1 MHNRVASETD
11 IYGRRKFRK
20 DDSPVPTTK
29 SCEIKVIKSEDENQ
43 DNEEIWAKQKK
54 QFNISKSK
62 SRQHYSLQNFNKL
75 FTTLNHIKVVHH
87 AQAIVQA
94 MDDVKLYA
102 EKVRRTM
109 LRVKVRSNYHKKK
122 LGLMLLKKYIGDVHR
137 KRQNKQIC

>member
-1 MHNRVASETD
+1 MHNRVASETE

-29 SCEIKVIKSEDENQ
+29 SCEIKIKSDDNQ

-87 AQAIVQA
+87 AQAIVEA
-94 MDDVKLYA
+94 MDDLKLYA

-109 LRVKVRSNYHKKK
+109 LRIKVRSNYHKKK

>member
-54 QFNISKSK
+54 QFTS
-62 SRQHYSLQNFNKL
+62 
-75 FTTLNHIKVVHH
+75 
-87 AQAIVQA
+87 QAI
-94 MDDVKLYA
+94 
-102 EKVRRTM
+102 
-109 LRVKVRSNYHKKK
+109 
-122 LGLMLLKKYIGDVHR
+122 IGGYTSQHSCQKWSRD
-137 KRQNKQIC
+137 

>member
-1 MHNRVASETD
+1 M
-11 IYGRRKFRK
+11 
-20 DDSPVPTTK
+20 PTTK

-62 SRQHYSLQNFNKL
+62 SRQHYSQHNFSKL

-94 MDDVKLYA
+94 MDDLKLYA

-109 LRVKVRSNYHKKK
+109 LRVKVRSNYHQKK
-122 LGLMLLKKYIGDVHR
+122 LGWMLLKKYIGDVHR